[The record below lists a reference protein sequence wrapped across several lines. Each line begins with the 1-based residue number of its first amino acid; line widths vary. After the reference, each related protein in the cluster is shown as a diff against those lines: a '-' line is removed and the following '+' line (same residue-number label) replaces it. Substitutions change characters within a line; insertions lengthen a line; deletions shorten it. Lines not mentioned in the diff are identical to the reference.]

1 MDEPIII
8 PFLSDFFDKIEAF
21 EDVNIDDL
29 SKRLNLLL
37 TNHKDIEADDEELRN
52 TLHKLINDVSEDVRL
67 KDKIETEEGASN

>member
-21 EDVNIDDL
+21 EEVNIDDL

-37 TNHKDIEADDEELRN
+37 SNHKDMESDNEELLN
-52 TLHKLINDVSEDVRL
+52 TLHKIINDVSENIKL
-67 KDKIETEEGASN
+67 KDKAGTTEEDS

>member
-37 TNHKDIEADDEELRN
+37 SNHKDMEADNDELLN
-52 TLHKLINDVSEDVRL
+52 SLHKLVIDVSENVKL
-67 KDKIETEEGASN
+67 KDKVGTEEGAPN